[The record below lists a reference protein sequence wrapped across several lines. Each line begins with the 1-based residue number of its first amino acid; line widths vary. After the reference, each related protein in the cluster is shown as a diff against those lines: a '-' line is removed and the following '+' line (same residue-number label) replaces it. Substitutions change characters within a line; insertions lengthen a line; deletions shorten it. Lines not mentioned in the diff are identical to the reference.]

1 MSPSFARPIFRMAFA
16 AALALPVVPA
26 YADCVDGVRAAT
38 PAELEF
44 AARARAALI
53 AGLPAP
59 PVQTERR
66 GKPHDFAERPKF
78 DFCKNTPIGAF
89 APSVSEGYLYTF
101 GRTDAERRSAERRRL
116 LQQIEEI
123 EGLPPEKEAQRKVL
137 LEQMRAAYDAAPRR
151 SRKDPPLAP
160 EQQALADKQNAEGRR
175 LEGLANQV
183 ASDHRAS
190 VKHQTDPLR
199 ARADALNA
207 FPQEFV
213 LVLHV
218 NAARFP
224 DSAESVATFGAP
236 SPKQSAALKVHN
248 VVLEVR
254 GPAGAARQALIAAV
268 DRDYL
273 QGLVGQQL
281 PEVSASQARAATV
294 AAASPG
300 PAKASAA
307 PADAPSAT
315 EPAPSTAASA
325 RPGTAPPSANPPP
338 SDAQRKPE
346 PASPAAQDA
355 ANAVNRLRGL
365 LGR

>member
-1 MSPSFARPIFRMAFA
+1 MSPSFARPIFRVAIA
-16 AALALPVVPA
+16 AALALPLVPA

-78 DFCKNTPIGAF
+78 DFCKDTPIGAF

-101 GRTDAERRSAERRRL
+101 ARTDAERRSAERRRL

-123 EGLPPEKEAQRKVL
+123 EMLPPEKEAQRKVL
-137 LEQMRAAYDAAPRR
+137 LEQMRAAYDAAPKR

-183 ASDHRAS
+183 AQDHRAS

-213 LVLHV
+213 LVLHI

-224 DSAESVATFGAP
+224 ESAESVATFGAP
-236 SPKQSAALKVHN
+236 SPRQSAALKVHN

-254 GPAGAARQALIAAV
+254 GPEGAARQALLAAV
-268 DRDYL
+268 DRGYL

-281 PEVSASQARAATV
+281 PDIGASQARAV
-294 AAASPG
+294 AAAASG
-300 PAKASAA
+300 QASANA
-307 PADAPSAT
+307 ARPAAPSAT
-315 EPAPSTAASA
+315 EPAPSTASSA
-325 RPGTAPPSANPPP
+325 GAGSAPPGAKAPAP
-338 SDAQRKPE
+338 DAQKKPE
-346 PASPAAQDA
+346 PASTAGQDA

>member
-1 MSPSFARPIFRMAFA
+1 MSPLIAHPIVRVAIA

-59 PVQTERR
+59 PAQTERR
-66 GKPHDFAERPKF
+66 GKPHDFAEQPKF
-78 DFCKNTPIGAF
+78 DFCKDTPVGAF

-101 GRTDAERRSAERRRL
+101 ARTDAERRSAERRRL

-123 EGLPPEKEAQRKVL
+123 EMLPPEKEAQRKVL
-137 LEQMRAAYDAAPRR
+137 LEQMRAAYDAAPKR
-151 SRKDPPLAP
+151 SRKDPPLTP

-175 LEGLANQV
+175 LEGLANRV
-183 ASDHRAS
+183 AQDHRAS
-190 VKHQTDPLR
+190 VKNQTDPLR

-213 LVLHV
+213 LVLHI

-224 DSAESVATFGAP
+224 EPAESVATFGAP
-236 SPKQSAALKVHN
+236 SPRQNAALKVHN

-254 GPAGAARQALIAAV
+254 GPEGAARQAL
-268 DRDYL
+268 
-273 QGLVGQQL
+273 VGGRRSRL
-281 PEVSASQARAATV
+281 PAGVGRS
-294 AAASPG
+294 AAARYRRVTG
-300 PAKASAA
+300 PRGHRGSAA
-307 PADAPSAT
+307 PGQRARTRHVPLHLQRPSRRHQRLRRRARVPRP
-315 EPAPSTAASA
+315 PAPTRRHPTHRRSPSPH
-325 RPGTAPPSANPPP
+325 RPP
-338 SDAQRKPE
+338 
-346 PASPAAQDA
+346 
-355 ANAVNRLRGL
+355 
-365 LGR
+365 GRTRPTR

>member
-1 MSPSFARPIFRMAFA
+1 MSPLIAHPIVRVAIA

-59 PVQTERR
+59 PAQTERR
-66 GKPHDFAERPKF
+66 GKPHDFAEQPKF
-78 DFCKNTPIGAF
+78 DFCKDTPVGAF

-101 GRTDAERRSAERRRL
+101 ARTDAERRSAERRRL

-123 EGLPPEKEAQRKVL
+123 EMLPPEKEAQRKVL
-137 LEQMRAAYDAAPRR
+137 LEQMRAAYDAAPKR
-151 SRKDPPLAP
+151 SRKDPPLTP

-175 LEGLANQV
+175 LEGLANRV
-183 ASDHRAS
+183 AQDHRAS

-213 LVLHV
+213 LVLHI

-224 DSAESVATFGAP
+224 EPAESVATFGAP
-236 SPKQSAALKVHN
+236 SPRQNAALKVHN

-254 GPAGAARQALIAAV
+254 GPEGAARQALVAAV
-268 DRDYL
+268 DRGYL

-281 PEVSASQARAATV
+281 PDIGASQARAV
-294 AAASPG
+294 AGREQRQGRRARTRHVPLRLQRPSRRHQRLRRRAPG
-300 PAKASAA
+300 PR
-307 PADAPSAT
+307 P
-315 EPAPSTAASA
+315 PAPKRRHPTHRRSPSPH
-325 RPGTAPPSANPPP
+325 RPP
-338 SDAQRKPE
+338 
-346 PASPAAQDA
+346 
-355 ANAVNRLRGL
+355 
-365 LGR
+365 GRTRPTR

>member
-1 MSPSFARPIFRMAFA
+1 MAFA

-59 PVQTERR
+59 PAQTERR

-78 DFCKNTPIGAF
+78 DFCKNTPIGTF

-101 GRTDAERRSAERRRL
+101 ERTDAERRSAERRRL

-123 EGLPPEKEAQRKVL
+123 ERLPPEKEAQRKVL

-151 SRKDPPLAP
+151 SRKDPPLTP

-183 ASDHRAS
+183 AQDHRAS
-190 VKHQTDPLR
+190 VKYQTDPLR

-213 LVLHV
+213 LVLHI

-224 DSAESVATFGAP
+224 ESAESVATFGAP

-254 GPAGAARQALIAAV
+254 GPEGAARQALVAAV
-268 DRDYL
+268 DRGYL
-273 QGLVGQQL
+273 HGLVGQQL
-281 PEVSASQARAATV
+281 PEVGASQARAATV
-294 AAASPG
+294 AATAPGAAST
-300 PAKASAA
+300 SAA
-307 PADAPSAT
+307 PAAAPSAT
-315 EPAPSTAASA
+315 EPAPSTASSA

-338 SDAQRKPE
+338 PDAQKKPE
-346 PASPAAQDA
+346 PASTASQDA

>member
-1 MSPSFARPIFRMAFA
+1 MSPLIAHPIVRVAIA

-59 PVQTERR
+59 PAQTERR
-66 GKPHDFAERPKF
+66 GKPHDFAEQPKF
-78 DFCKNTPIGAF
+78 DFCKDTPVGAF

-101 GRTDAERRSAERRRL
+101 ARTDAERRSAERRRL

-123 EGLPPEKEAQRKVL
+123 EMLPPEKEAQRKVL
-137 LEQMRAAYDAAPRR
+137 LEQMRAAYDAAPKR
-151 SRKDPPLAP
+151 SRKDPPLTP

-175 LEGLANQV
+175 LEGLANRV
-183 ASDHRAS
+183 AQDHRAS
-190 VKHQTDPLR
+190 VKNQTDPLR

-207 FPQEFV
+207 FPQELV
-213 LVLHV
+213 LVLHI
-218 NAARFP
+218 NATRIP
-224 DSAESVATFGAP
+224 EPAESVATFGAP
-236 SPKQSAALKVHN
+236 SPRQNAALKVHN

-254 GPAGAARQALIAAV
+254 GPEGAARQALLAAV
-268 DRDYL
+268 DRGYL

-281 PEVSASQARAATV
+281 PDIGASQARAV
-294 AAASPG
+294 AAAASG
-300 PAKASAA
+300 QASANA
-307 PADAPSAT
+307 ARPAAPSAT
-315 EPAPSTAASA
+315 EPAPSTASSA
-325 RPGTAPPSANPPP
+325 GAGSAPPGAKAPPP
-338 SDAQRKPE
+338 DAQKKPE
-346 PASPAAQDA
+346 PASTAGQDA

>member
-1 MSPSFARPIFRMAFA
+1 MSPLFAHPIVRVAIA

-66 GKPHDFAERPKF
+66 GKPHDFAEQPKF
-78 DFCKNTPIGAF
+78 DFCKDTPIGAF

-101 GRTDAERRSAERRRL
+101 ARTDAERRSAERRRL

-123 EGLPPEKEAQRKVL
+123 ETLPPEKEAQRKVL
-137 LEQMRAAYDAAPRR
+137 LEQMRAAYDAAPKR
-151 SRKDPPLAP
+151 SRKDPPLPP

-183 ASDHRAS
+183 AQDHRAS

-207 FPQEFV
+207 FPQELV
-213 LVLHV
+213 LVLHI

-224 DSAESVATFGAP
+224 EPAESVATFGVP
-236 SPKQSAALKVHN
+236 SPRQNAALKVLN

-254 GPAGAARQALIAAV
+254 GPEGAARQALLAAV
-268 DRDYL
+268 DRGYL

-281 PEVSASQARAATV
+281 PDVGASQARAA
-294 AAASPG
+294 AAAAPG
-300 PAKASAA
+300 PASANAA
-307 PADAPSAT
+307 PPVAPSAT
-315 EPAPSTAASA
+315 EPAPSTASSA
-325 RPGTAPPSANPPP
+325 RPGSAPPGAKAPPP
-338 SDAQRKPE
+338 DAQKKPE
-346 PASPAAQDA
+346 PASPAGQDA